1 MKRVLC
7 IVSNPPYA
15 NSHSL
20 ELIETAMVGAVF
32 DFKVSVLF
40 RNEGVWSLLK
50 NQDAGPLQQRT
61 LANVLTALPTY
72 DVEDIYVC
80 ADSANNRNLSPGDFA
95 IDVKLVGMPEQA
107 KLIATQDAVIGAQ
120 S

>member
-15 NSHSL
+15 NTHSL

-32 DFKVSVLF
+32 DFKVSILF
-40 RNEGVWSLLK
+40 RDEGVWSLLK
-50 NQDAGPLQQRT
+50 NQDASPLQQRT

-72 DVEDIYVC
+72 DVENIYVC
-80 ADSANNRNLSPGDFA
+80 ANSAEFRNLAQGDFA
-95 IDVKLVGMPEQA
+95 VATKPLSMIEQA
-107 KLIATQDAVIGAQ
+107 NLIAAQDAVIGAQ

>member
-20 ELIETAMVGAVF
+20 ELIETAMVSAVF

-40 RNEGVWSLLK
+40 RDEGVWSLLK
-50 NQDAGPLQQRT
+50 IQNATPLGQRT
-61 LANVLTALPTY
+61 LANILTALPTY

-80 ADSANNRNLSPGDFA
+80 ANSADIRNLSPGDFA
-95 IDVKLVGMPEQA
+95 VDTKPLSMTEQA
-107 KLIATQDAVIGAQ
+107 DLIAAQDAVIGAQ